1 MFYNRRKEK
10 EKQRKPPDLK
20 TFDVGWSQCN
30 PPMNLVFIIVVLTLD
45 LQFFLTRSGLLE
57 LLGERSTLFVV
68 IRVIG
73 DLAFG
78 SGLALGLGL
87 WTSRGSSSA
96 IEGVQSV

>member
-1 MFYNRRKEK
+1 
-10 EKQRKPPDLK
+10 
-20 TFDVGWSQCN
+20 
-30 PPMNLVFIIVVLTLD
+30 MNLVFIIVVLTLD

-68 IRVIG
+68 IG

-96 IEGVQSV
+96 IEGVWSV